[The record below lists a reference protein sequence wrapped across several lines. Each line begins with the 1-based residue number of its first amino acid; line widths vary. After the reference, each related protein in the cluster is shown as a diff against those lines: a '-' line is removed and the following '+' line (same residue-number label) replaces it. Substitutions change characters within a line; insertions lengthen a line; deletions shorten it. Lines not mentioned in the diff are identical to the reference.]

1 MRYRN
6 KILFFKNKFISK
18 KFIKISLSKSGR
30 NKGGT
35 ITVYTKKH
43 KNKTKS
49 PIFLTTTLFNLKF
62 FYLKWTNF
70 NTKTKKKYNI
80 YESLNN
86 FIFFL
91 PNIFGAVIGEYYK
104 TWEKYTDYYNKL
116 HFGLPSYLKI
126 IPNYYKISNILNL
139 KKKKA
144 TYSTSSG
151 SFCTKIPKK
160 KKDKLLKFILP
171 SKKTKYFNFNDIGF
185 IGRNGMKEKKL
196 FKPGKAGY
204 NQIVGFKSIVRG
216 VAMNPVDHP
225 NGGRTKSFSGEKS
238 PWGWIAKYNK

>member
-104 TWEKYTDYYNKL
+104 T
-116 HFGLPSYLKI
+116 
-126 IPNYYKISNILNL
+126 
-139 KKKKA
+139 
-144 TYSTSSG
+144 
-151 SFCTKIPKK
+151 
-160 KKDKLLKFILP
+160 
-171 SKKTKYFNFNDIGF
+171 
-185 IGRNGMKEKKL
+185 
-196 FKPGKAGY
+196 
-204 NQIVGFKSIVRG
+204 
-216 VAMNPVDHP
+216 
-225 NGGRTKSFSGEKS
+225 
-238 PWGWIAKYNK
+238 